1 MLINFKFLVLDISKH
16 VVVFDAIISFIAA
29 LARTPDIKIKKNR
42 EVNAVDMSTPETGQ
56 APPFAEQTQTQID
69 VLGTLLTPSCDDQH
83 QIDLSQRRKAIVDLL
98 EKLTTLRK
106 NIQIYL
112 NKIEKS
118 KPSPSFTSSK
128 KRRDKKRH
136 IQFDIDILEKTEN
149 SFAR

>member
-1 MLINFKFLVLDISKH
+1 MLINFISLVLDISKH

-29 LARTPDIKIKKNR
+29 LARTPDIKIQKSR
-42 EVNAVDMSTPETGQ
+42 GVNAVDMSTPETGQ
-56 APPFAEQTQTQID
+56 SSPLAEQTQID

>member
-1 MLINFKFLVLDISKH
+1 MC
-16 VVVFDAIISFIAA
+16 
-29 LARTPDIKIKKNR
+29 
-42 EVNAVDMSTPETGQ
+42 
-56 APPFAEQTQTQID
+56 
-69 VLGTLLTPSCDDQH
+69 LLTPICDDQH

>member
-29 LARTPDIKIKKNR
+29 LARTPDIKIQKSR
-42 EVNAVDMSTPETGQ
+42 GVNAVDMSTPETGQ
-56 APPFAEQTQTQID
+56 SPPLAEQTQID
-69 VLGTLLTPSCDDQH
+69 VLGTLLTPMCDDQH

>member
-1 MLINFKFLVLDISKH
+1 MLINFISLVLDISKH

-56 APPFAEQTQTQID
+56 SSPLAEQTQID